1 MVSSSGLP
9 AFPGRPPGAAG
20 TPAIP
25 VANPG
30 QVTPNLPAWV
40 IGNGGNSYG
49 WLEPEKSQTTSRHI
63 MFSGLAGEPLPW
75 QHPIADALSPDPA
88 RRYSSLLRIRAHF
101 PLRDATL
108 DRAAELSRPY

>member
-1 MVSSSGLP
+1 
-9 AFPGRPPGAAG
+9 
-20 TPAIP
+20 
-25 VANPG
+25 
-30 QVTPNLPAWV
+30 
-40 IGNGGNSYG
+40 
-49 WLEPEKSQTTSRHI
+49 

-75 QHPIADALSPDPA
+75 QPPIADALSPDPA